1 MKNSSGTIGNR
12 NRELPAAKRSTL
24 KELLFTYFCMNESTG
39 TLNYTD
45 SISEYTDK
53 NTLQMTYKTRLQPNL
68 STYYTCLEAQIKTR
82 KTLSG
87 NSRCPGRDSNQS
99 QKRRPFIQPARFI
112 ELKVL

>member
-1 MKNSSGTIGNR
+1 
-12 NRELPAAKRSTL
+12 
-24 KELLFTYFCMNESTG
+24 MNESTD
-39 TLNYTD
+39 TFNYTD
-45 SISEYTDK
+45 SISEYTASNLTDK

-112 ELKVL
+112 ELKLL